1 MVEKKHPEVPGCLVR
16 LTGDAVEDLETLF
29 KADPQIVRWALKKII
44 QIERDPNAG
53 APLLGGL
60 IGYRKIAV
68 GDRDWRV
75 VWRVVQADAGDFRVE
90 VAEVWA
96 VGYRKDNE
104 VYEEI
109 RQRVANAGS
118 SPKTKALTEVLE
130 LFAKQASDLTATP
143 EPEKPEP
150 VPRWLTDA
158 LLYVVHLP
166 ASQVQEMT
174 LEEIGDKFGSTRERV
189 QEAKEKAMRR
199 LRRNSKNKLLKGDLG

>member
-29 KADPQIVRWALKKII
+29 KVDPQIVRWALKKMI

-75 VWRVVQADAGDFRVE
+75 VWRVVQDDAGDFRVE

-174 LEEIGDKFGSTRERV
+174 LEEAERAWTDHISGAGSGT
-189 QEAKEKAMRR
+189 
-199 LRRNSKNKLLKGDLG
+199 

>member
-1 MVEKKHPEVPGCLVR
+1 MVEKEKHPGVPGCLVR
-16 LTGDAVEDLETLF
+16 LTADAVEDLRALF
-29 KADPQIVRWALKKII
+29 KTDPQIVRWALKKMI

-60 IGYRKIAV
+60 IGYRKITV

-75 VWRVVQADAGDFRVE
+75 VWRVVQDDAGDFRVE

-109 RQRVANAGS
+109 SQRVAAAGP
-118 SPKTKALTEVLE
+118 SPRTKALTEVLG
-130 LFAKQASDLTATP
+130 LFTKQASDLTATP

-150 VPRWLTDA
+150 VPKWLTDA

-166 ASQVQEMT
+166 AFQVAEMT
-174 LEEIGDKFGSTRERV
+174 LEEAEIAWTDHISGAGSGT
-189 QEAKEKAMRR
+189 
-199 LRRNSKNKLLKGDLG
+199 

>member
-1 MVEKKHPEVPGCLVR
+1 MVEKNKHPEVPGCLVR
-16 LTGDAVEDLETLF
+16 LTKDAVEDLRALF
-29 KADPQIVRWALKKII
+29 KADPQIVRWALKKMI
-44 QIERDPNAG
+44 QIERNPNAG

-60 IGYRKIAV
+60 IGYRKITL

-75 VWRVVQADAGDFRVE
+75 VWRVVQDDARDFRVE

-109 RQRVANAGS
+109 RQRVADAGS
-118 SPKTKALTEVLE
+118 SPKTKALTQVLE

-143 EPEKPEP
+143 EPEKPES
-150 VPRWLTDA
+150 VPKWLTDA
-158 LLYVVHLP
+158 LLHVVHLP

-174 LEEIGDKFGSTRERV
+174 LEEAEMAWSDHISGAGSGT
-189 QEAKEKAMRR
+189 
-199 LRRNSKNKLLKGDLG
+199 